1 VQPGDVVAN
10 RFEIERFAGVGGMGT
25 VYRALDRETGTP
37 VALKILLR
45 GSAERFLREARVLAE
60 LAHPRIVRHV
70 AHGALPHGDP
80 YLAMEWLQGED
91 LAHRL
96 ERGPLSVSDGVTVGR
111 AVADALSAAHA
122 RGVVHR
128 DLKPSNLFLVDGDIA
143 RLRVLDFGAARVE
156 TSAAP
161 TATGIVLGTPGYMAP
176 EQVRGERGLD
186 GRADVF
192 ALGCVLFECMTGRP
206 TFVAQHV
213 LALLGKILL
222 EEPPLLRELVPDAP
236 QALED
241 LLKRMLAKEPS
252 TRPAGGAALLH
263 ALDHLGPLGP
273 ASTTAP
279 ERTCVTERERRLVTI
294 VMASVP
300 GEARLAESVRGRA
313 RTVAARFGAEVEW
326 VGEGSMIV
334 VLSARGTARDQ
345 AASAARCALAVAA
358 ELSDALVVVAT
369 GRGEISTVLPI
380 GEVMERAAKLLA
392 HDLPSGAGRIRLDE
406 ATAALL
412 DARFDIVTAEDGHI
426 LAGERVSE
434 AIRTLFGRPSPC
446 VGRDKELALLQAT
459 CDESAAEHASRT
471 VLVVG
476 EAGLGKSRLRHEL
489 CTRLRAGVP
498 EPRLLVAQADVV
510 GAGSPLGLARQL
522 VTRAAEVSD
531 TDAPA
536 LRREK
541 LAAHLHGRIP
551 ESEARWVAE
560 FLAELLG
567 GDSSLS
573 PSDELRAARGDPAIM
588 GEWLRRTFE
597 RWLEIECA
605 GRPLVIVL
613 DDLHWGDAA
622 SLTLLGGAMLR
633 LRDRPFFV
641 LALARPE
648 IRDVFPRLWAG
659 LDLQTIQLLP
669 LSRGASEKLVRSVL
683 GEGVAPDTV
692 ARVVER
698 AAGNAFFL
706 EELMRHTAVEAEPGA
721 LPSTVLAMI
730 ESRIA
735 RLDAPLRRTLRA
747 GSVFGRTLWVGGVR
761 ALLGAESVEAV
772 AADLDAL
779 VAAELLI
786 PGSGTRFV
794 GEREY
799 AFRHDLLRQAAG
811 AMLTADDELTAH
823 KLAGEWLESAGE
835 RDALAMAGHFEK
847 GGAPERAVAWL
858 VRAVRDASEGY
869 DWPGVHALVRRAVG
883 VGASGGE
890 LGILRSIES
899 LAFVMD
905 DAQAEAH
912 AAASTAVRLVQRGSS
927 DWFLAAAAYAFTG
940 MKIGALG
947 AVVEV
952 MHALQDL
959 PPGECATGPAA
970 MVATQIVTALLW
982 ANQYEGAVAYMRRL
996 DEVDGPD
1003 IDAAFVA
1010 WRTCAR
1016 CVFELYGGEDPG
1028 CCIRTAQTAQALLE
1042 RLGDQWGRRLI
1053 VNFLALAYAFAGD
1066 LPTAE
1071 ATARAGLQGTDE
1083 FTRKA
1088 LHETLALTLTWAGR
1102 FDEALAYAEP
1112 LVRGADP
1119 VAAHTPRSLLALI
1132 HLHRGDVDGA
1142 EREAHT
1148 ILEHS
1153 AGLAYA
1159 LVAGHGLLAEVA
1171 LARGMPDIA
1180 LREVD
1185 ESQNSVAG
1193 GVPVAWGTYGRLT
1206 RAKVLVWKGD
1216 VDGALGVLREARDR
1230 LLHLADT
1237 FDDDGARRRFLSLD
1251 WNAKT
1256 MELARHHLGEVG

>member
-1 VQPGDVVAN
+1 
-10 RFEIERFAGVGGMGT
+10 MGT
-25 VYRALDRETGTP
+25 VYRAIDRETGTP

-96 ERGPLSVSDGVTVGR
+96 ERGPLSVSDGVAVAR

-122 RGVVHR
+122 RGIVHR
-128 DLKPSNLFLVDGDIA
+128 DLKPSNLFLVDGDVA

-241 LLKRMLAKEPS
+241 LLKRMLAKEPT
-252 TRPAGGAALLH
+252 TRPAGGAELLH
-263 ALDHLGPLGP
+263 ALDDLGPLGP

-279 ERTCVTERERRLVTI
+279 ERTRVTERERRLVTI

-358 ELSDALVVVAT
+358 ELPDAVVVVAT

-392 HDLPSGAGRIRLDE
+392 HDLPSRAGRIRLDE

-412 DARFDIVTAEDGHI
+412 DARFDIVAVEDGHV

-434 AIRTLFGRPSPC
+434 AIRLLFGRPSPC

-459 CDESAAEHASRT
+459 YDEGAAEHASRA

-489 CTRLRAGVP
+489 CTRLRAGVL

-522 VTRAAEVSD
+522 VARAAEVSD

-536 LRREK
+536 ARREK
-541 LAAHLHGRIP
+541 LAAHLRGRVS
-551 ESEARWVAE
+551 ESEARWVVE
-560 FLAELLG
+560 FLDELLG
-567 GDSSLS
+567 GDSGL
-573 PSDELRAARGDPAIM
+573 PASDELRAARGDPVIM

-597 RWLEIECA
+597 RWLEVECA
-605 GRPLVIVL
+605 ECPLVIVL

-633 LRDRPFFV
+633 LKDRPLFV

-683 GEGVAPDTV
+683 GEGVAADTV

-706 EELMRHTAVEAEPGA
+706 EELMRHTAGEAGSGA
-721 LPSTVLAMI
+721 LPPTVLAMV
-730 ESRIA
+730 ESRIG
-735 RLDAPLRRTLRA
+735 RLDASLRRTLRA
-747 GSVFGRTLWVGGVR
+747 ASVFGRTLWAGGVR
-761 ALLGAESVEAV
+761 ALLGADSVEAV
-772 AADLDAL
+772 VADLDAL
-779 VAAELLI
+779 VAAEILV
-786 PGSGTRFV
+786 PAPAARFP

-799 AFRHDLLRQAAG
+799 AFRHDLLREAAG
-811 AMLTADDELTAH
+811 AMLTADDEATAH
-823 KLAGEWLESAGE
+823 RLAGEWLEAAGE
-835 RDALAMAGHFEK
+835 RDALVMAGHFEK
-847 GGAPERAVAWL
+847 GGDPQRAVGWL
-858 VRAVRDASEGY
+858 VRAARDATEGR
-869 DWPGVHALVRRAVG
+869 DWPGVHAIFRRAG
-883 VGASGGE
+883 ALGASGE
-890 LGILRSIES
+890 ALGALS
-899 LAFVMD
+899 LAESAALTWEFEMRP
-905 DAQAEAH
+905 AH
-912 AAASTAVRLVQRGSS
+912 TAASDAVRLVPRGSP
-927 DWFLAAAAYAFTG
+927 DWFLAASQYAFTG

-952 MHALQDL
+952 VQAIRNVRLEEL
-959 PPGECATGPAA
+959 ATGPAGLTVMLA
-970 MVATQIVTALLW
+970 LNALVWAGQGQGARELLDRIDGVSGPHVA
-982 ANQYEGAVAYMRRL
+982 
-996 DEVDGPD
+996 PH
-1003 IDAAFVA
+1003 FVA
-1010 WRTCAR
+1010 FRCCAR
-1016 CVFELYGGEDPG
+1016 GFLGLYQSEDLG
-1028 CCIRTAQTAQALLE
+1028 ANVRVLREALHLFE
-1042 RLGDQWGRRLI
+1042 RLGDRTAATTTK
-1053 VNFLALAYAFAGD
+1053 NCLAVALVTAGD
-1066 LPTAE
+1066 LEAAE
-1071 ATARAGLQGTDE
+1071 ATARSCLEGAEG
-1083 FTRKA
+1083 FTRNMF
-1088 LHETLALTLTWAGR
+1088 HETLGIALVWAGR
-1102 FDEALAYAEP
+1102 FDEAYALLEP
-1112 LVRGADP
+1112 IVRGADP
-1119 VAAHTPRSLLALI
+1119 ITTHTPRSLLAMI
-1132 HLHRGDVDGA
+1132 HLHRGDIDRA
-1142 EREAHT
+1142 EREART
-1148 ILEHS
+1148 MIEHS
-1153 AGLAYA
+1153 ASLPYA
-1159 LVAGHGLLAEVA
+1159 LEAGHFLLAEVA
-1171 LARGMPDIA
+1171 LARGLADVA
-1180 LREVD
+1180 LREAD
-1185 ESQNSVAG
+1185 QGQEVAASG
-1193 GVPVAWGTYGRLT
+1193 LQLAAWGTYGRLT
-1206 RAKVLVWKGD
+1206 RARALVATGD
-1216 VDGALGVLREARDR
+1216 TEGARNALREARDR
-1230 LLHLADT
+1230 LLRLARTLDG
-1237 FDDDGARRRFLSLD
+1237 DDARRRFLRMDS
-1251 WNAKT
+1251 NAKT
-1256 MELARHHLGEVG
+1256 MELASQHLGEVG